1 MTTSPDLDPQRQEQA
16 RQYARISRRLMLV
29 ELVLGGLYL
38 FAWLVF
44 GWSAALRSWLAGF
57 IYSPWLMVPAFAM
70 VFGGLA
76 LLLDLPLSYYSGFVL
91 PHRFGQSTQDLRG
104 WIIDQ
109 VKGLLIS
116 AVFGLLILEIVYWL
130 LREQPET
137 WWLWLTAFMFLFNV
151 LIANLAPVLLFP
163 VFYKFSPLD
172 EQHADLAARLTQL
185 AQSANAAIKGVYQF
199 DMSSRTKSAN
209 AALVGLGNTRRI
221 LLGDTLLA
229 EFTDDEIETVM
240 AHELGHHVH
249 RDLPL
254 GILVESGLV
263 LVGFYL
269 AALVLNGGV
278 ELFGF
283 YAPGDIATLP
293 LLGLVLGLYG
303 LITMPL
309 SNAWSRWR
317 ERLAD
322 RYALEC
328 THNGPAFASA
338 MIRLA
343 NQNLAD
349 ADPESWVVL
358 LLYSHPP
365 LRERIEMAADQPW

>member
-1 MTTSPDLDPQRQEQA
+1 MTTIPDLDPQRQEQA

-29 ELVLGGLYL
+29 EMVLGGLYL
-38 FAWLVF
+38 FAWLVS
-44 GWSAALRSWLAGF
+44 GWSAALRNWLTGF
-57 IYSPWLMVPAFAM
+57 TDSPWLLVAGFALI
-70 VFGGLA
+70 FGGIA

-91 PHRFGQSTQDLRG
+91 PHRFGQSTQTLRG

-109 VKGLLIS
+109 VKGLLLS

-130 LREQPET
+130 LRERPDT
-137 WWLWLTAFMFLFNV
+137 WWLWLTVFMFIFNV
-151 LIANLAPVLLFP
+151 LLANLAPILLFP
-163 VFYKFSPLD
+163 IFYKFSPLD
-172 EQHADLAARLTQL
+172 EQHADLAARLTRL
-185 AQSANAAIKGVYQF
+185 ARQANTAVKGVYQF
-199 DMSSRTKSAN
+199 DMSTRTKSAN

-221 LLGDTLLA
+221 LLGDTLLD
-229 EFTDDEIETVM
+229 EFSDDEIETVM

-254 GILVESGLV
+254 GILVDSGLI

-269 AALVLNGGV
+269 AGLALDRGV
-278 ELFGF
+278 EYFGF
-283 YAPGDIATLP
+283 SAPGDIATLP

-303 LITMPL
+303 LVTMPL

-322 RYALEC
+322 RYALEN
-328 THNGPAFASA
+328 THNGPAFAA
-338 MIRLA
+338 ALTRLA

-349 ADPESWVVL
+349 ADPEPWIVL

-365 LRERIEMAADQPW
+365 LRERIEMAKDQPW